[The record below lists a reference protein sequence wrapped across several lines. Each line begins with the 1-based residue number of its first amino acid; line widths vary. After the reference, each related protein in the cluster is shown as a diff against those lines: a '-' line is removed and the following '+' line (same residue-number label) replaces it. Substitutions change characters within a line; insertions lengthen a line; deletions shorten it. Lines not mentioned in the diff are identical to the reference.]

1 MELNISPREQI
12 DFIAPFLNL
21 NKSTQAFIDERIQL
35 FADGVAGHELHK
47 KLHIP
52 FLKLSTPSFDH
63 ALMLKEALNV
73 QHLAVGHRTKDSA
86 GWKSLCL
93 HGIEAKKTL
102 SSDRYGFASEL
113 ETPYQW
119 TEICQLCP
127 QSAQFL
133 KSLLEQKYFER
144 LFRVRFM
151 YLEPGGYIQFHQDRD
166 DMNKSL
172 GPLNVALNMPR
183 DCHWVFKSWGTV
195 PFEPGSAY
203 AVDISNQHGVWNFSD
218 ETRVHLII
226 HGRYGESYFKS
237 IEEAVRRERHQL
249 SQSTKSF
256 VLNKKAATANEKT
269 SFFANILWQRNDE
282 ISRPQLFSQCSNITE
297 HFLRLKASRHHRLM
311 SGIHLSDLLT
321 RCFEQGNTW
330 AFVCTPGLIV
340 KDHFFS
346 RARHFLSQLSEDV
359 FVIGHLLD
367 RKERWF
373 GLHPQ
378 SFFINLKIWEKL
390 GRPSFGE
397 FSAPL
402 ELPNILR
409 SEENVHDNYTPLYLR
424 PKEGKSIFQPEVF
437 GWNWVRAAMQSNFQM
452 LNIPND
458 LREKKQFLYP
468 EQNQAALEKRLTKI
482 NTPLNELKN
491 MSTLSTHQE
500 EVFEQLHIE
509 AFGLDKK
516 LFLFNTEQARSPYQ
530 EARIK
535 KIDAFV
541 GLPAGFMDMHLLH
554 RHKLNENAQIIYFD
568 INNSMLEIKKE
579 LFENWDGSNFPM
591 FLESLEKNRP
601 DIFAHKLMTTDKSD
615 IAKKWAE
622 ELALW
627 GSEEDFKKTYG
638 IAKPLHKKYIQTDIV
653 SSGDKI
659 LDVLAGF
666 KNKHIALWYS
676 NCFNYTPS
684 LAEHQ
689 WNLSALRS
697 AGVIFLNSVNRIA
710 KSNKLKITVY
720 GEDVVE
726 GYKVPGFGTD
736 IQDVFG

>member
-1 MELNISPREQI
+1 MELGVSSTGKK
-12 DFIAPFLNL
+12 DFLAPFLNL
-21 NKSTQAFIDERIQL
+21 NTSTQAFIDQRIQL
-35 FADGVAGHELHK
+35 FADGVSGHELHK

-52 FLKLSTPSFDH
+52 FLKLPIPSFDP

-93 HGIEAKKTL
+93 HGIEAQKTL

-119 TEICQLCP
+119 TEICNLCP

-133 KSLLEQKYFER
+133 ESLIEQKYFER
-144 LFRVRFM
+144 FFRVRFM

-172 GPLNVALNMPR
+172 GPLNVSLNMPK
-183 DCHWVFKSWGTV
+183 DCYWIFKNWGTV

-203 AVDISNQHGVWNFSD
+203 AVDVSNQHGVWNFSY

-226 HGRYGESYFKS
+226 HGRYGESYYKS
-237 IEEAVRRERHQL
+237 IEEGTRRDRERLNIKQN
-249 SQSTKSF
+249 SF
-256 VLNKKAATANEKT
+256 DLNKKGTT
-269 SFFANILWQRNDE
+269 SIDKNTFFANILWQRNDE
-282 ISRPQLFSQCSNITE
+282 ISRPLLFNQCTNITE
-297 HFLRLKASRHHRLM
+297 HFLRLKASRQHRLTI
-311 SGIHLSDLLT
+311 GIHLSDLLT
-321 RCFEQGNTW
+321 RCLEQGSTW

-346 RARHFLSQLSEDV
+346 KARNFLSQLSDDV
-359 FVIGHLLD
+359 FIVGHLLD

-390 GRPSFGE
+390 GRPSYGE
-397 FSAPL
+397 FSASM
-402 ELPNILR
+402 ELPNVLR
-409 SEENVHDNYTPLYLR
+409 SEENVHDDYTPLFLR
-424 PKEGKSIFQPEVF
+424 PKDGKDIFHPEVF
-437 GWNWVRAAMQSNFQM
+437 GWNWVRSAMQSNFQM
-452 LNIPND
+452 LNIPTD

-468 EQNQAALEKRLTKI
+468 EQNQAVLEARLCQISK
-482 NTPLNELKN
+482 PLNELETI
-491 MSTLSTHQE
+491 SPLSVHQE

-541 GLPAGFMDMHLLH
+541 GLPAGFMDMHLVQ
-554 RHKLNENAQIIYFD
+554 RHKLNEDAQIIYFD
-568 INNSMLEIKKE
+568 INESMLEIKKE
-579 LFENWDGSNFPM
+579 LFENWDGLQFPL
-591 FLESLEKNRP
+591 FFESLEKKRA
-601 DIFAHKLMTTDKSD
+601 DIFANKLMTTDKSD
-615 IAKKWAE
+615 IAKKWGE
-622 ELALW
+622 ELVQW
-627 GSEEDFKKTYG
+627 GSAAEFKKTYDL
-638 IAKPLHKKYIQTDIV
+638 IRPLSKKYIQTDIV
-653 SSGDKI
+653 TSSEKI
-659 LDVLAGF
+659 LDVLSEF
-666 KNKHIALWYS
+666 KHKHIALWYS

-689 WNLSALRS
+689 WNMSTLRS